1 MRTLQTATLAF
12 LLGFGM
18 LYAFAETIQTNRAP
32 TIRVTASSPTRVDTT
47 TPTDSTFISG
57 KEIER
62 SQAASV
68 PELLSKKANLLFRS
82 STGSSSSGEVSMRG
96 FGENSGL
103 RVLVEVDGHKLNR
116 PDMGAINWTQIPI
129 ANIAY
134 IEVIRGGQNV
144 LYGNHA
150 LAGVIKITTK
160 KGGDPKLYLRAVQG
174 DNHFEQT
181 SALATGGSGNWYA
194 DAGIDYLRDEGFR
207 DNSLSWAKTGHASVG
222 RYIGD
227 GNLTLRV
234 SMDETYTQ
242 LPGPLTRAEME
253 QDPTQSANPGD
264 QEINSTNGL
273 VTLLWEGDHDWGKTT
288 FGAGYSFRDSRWSLS
303 GIYARNQSQ
312 GFSLAP
318 RIQFG
323 ADENHVILGWDLFY
337 DKLKHDQLTA
347 PTNGDLKAWA
357 ELERITTGPYAFAQY
372 EIFEN
377 ITLSGG
383 ARYETARTKNKY
395 VEYDFP
401 NPNPKFIEIIPSFPI
416 RNPAYDPND
425 TVRVI
430 NPTNSYQGIVRK
442 DGWAAE
448 ASLLWKPTDTL
459 SLWVG
464 YDLSYRY
471 PVLDEVADYQGGG
484 LSEQLNEKLEPEQ
497 GHGVEAGLKYSD
509 EHTILSLTAFYSILE
524 NEIAYDSV
532 NLLNINIGATER
544 LGAELE
550 AGYSGKYA
558 GIHAQGSLVD
568 ARFTE
573 GSNAGKTIPLV
584 PWAHGTV
591 SAWVEPIPQLR
602 LTTHYTY
609 VGSQVE
615 GGDFANEKDKLNDY
629 GLLGARLDIMPT
641 EKLTFFIKAENL
653 LDEDFV
659 SKAHPGGYY
668 PGAGQ
673 TVQFGIS
680 MEL

>member
-12 LLGFGM
+12 LIGSGM
-18 LYAFAETIQTNRAP
+18 LCAFAQTNRAP
-32 TIRVTASSPTRVDTT
+32 TIRVRAASPTRVDTT

-82 STGSSSSGEVSMRG
+82 STGSASSGEVSMRG

-174 DNHFEQT
+174 DNHFEQY
-181 SALATGGSGNWYA
+181 SALATGGAGAWYA
-194 DAGIDYLRDEGFR
+194 DAGADYLRDEGFR
-207 DNSLSWAKTGHASVG
+207 DNSLSWAKTGHASIG

-227 GNLTLRV
+227 GSLTIKA

-242 LPGPLTRAEME
+242 LPGPLTREEME
-253 QDPTQSANPGD
+253 QDPTQSSNLGN

-273 VTLLWEGDHDWGKTT
+273 ITLLWEGDHDWGKTT
-288 FGAGYSFRDSRWSLS
+288 FGAGYNFRDSRWSLS

-323 ADENHVILGWDLFY
+323 AEENHIILGWDLFY

-347 PTNGDLKAWA
+347 PTHGDLKAWA

-372 EIFEN
+372 EVLEN

-383 ARYETARTKNKY
+383 ARYETTRTKNKY
-395 VEYDFP
+395 VEYDFVHTSPPFINHPVFGLVP
-401 NPNPKFIEIIPSFPI
+401 NPN
-416 RNPAYDPND
+416 YDPTQIERIVN
-425 TVRVI
+425 
-430 NPTNSYQGIVRK
+430 TNNSFQGIVNK

-448 ASLLWKPTDTL
+448 ASLLWQPTETL
-459 SLWVG
+459 SLWIG

-471 PVLDEVADYQGGG
+471 PVLDETAAYQGYA
-484 LSEQLNEKLEPEQ
+484 LSDPLNENLEPEQ
-497 GHGVEAGLKYSD
+497 GHGIEAGLKYSD
-509 EHTILSLTAFYSILE
+509 EHTTLSLTAFYSILE
-524 NEIAYDSV
+524 NEIAYDNV
-532 NLLNINIGATER
+532 QNLNINIGATER

-573 GSNAGKTIPLV
+573 DSNAGKTIPLV
-584 PWAHGTV
+584 PWANGTV
-591 SAWVEPIPQLR
+591 SAWVEPVPQLR

-615 GGDFANEKDKLNDY
+615 GGDFANKKEKLNDY

-641 EKLTFFIKAENL
+641 EKLTFFINVENL

-659 SKAHPGGYY
+659 STAYTGGYY

>member
-1 MRTLQTATLAF
+1 MMRTLQTAF
-12 LLGFGM
+12 LVLCCGM
-18 LYAFAETIQTNRAP
+18 LYAPAETTPSNTVP
-32 TIRVTASSPTRVDTT
+32 VIRVSAASPTRVDTT

-82 STGSSSSGEVSMRG
+82 STGNSSSGEVSMRG

-116 PDMGAINWTQIPI
+116 PDMGSINWTKIPI

-174 DNHFEQT
+174 DNHFEQY
-181 SALATGGSGNWYA
+181 SALATGGEGNWYA
-194 DAGIDYLRDEGFR
+194 DAGVDYLRNEGFR
-207 DNSLSWAKTGHASVG
+207 DNALSWSKTGHASIG
-222 RYIGD
+222 RHFSNGS
-227 GNLTLRV
+227 LTLKA
-234 SMDETYTQ
+234 STDETYTQ

-253 QDPTQSANPGD
+253 KDPTQSSNLGD

-273 VTLLWEGDHDWGKTT
+273 VTLLWEGDHDWGKTI

-323 ADENHVILGWDLFY
+323 AEENHIILGWDLFY

-347 PTNGDLKAWA
+347 PENGDVAAWA
-357 ELERITTGPYAFAQY
+357 ELERITTGPYVFAQY
-372 EIFEN
+372 EVLKN
-377 ITLSGG
+377 LTLSGG
-383 ARYETARTKNKY
+383 ARYEIARTKNKY
-395 VEYDFP
+395 VAYDFT
-401 NPNPKFIEIIPSFPI
+401 NPNPPLIEILPGIFIP
-416 RNPAYDPND
+416 NPAYDPND
-425 TVRVI
+425 TVRSV
-430 NPTNSYQGIVRK
+430 NATNSYRGTITK

-448 ASLLWKPTDTL
+448 TSLIWNPTDTL
-459 SLWVG
+459 SFWIG

-471 PVLDEVADYQGGG
+471 PVLDETASYQGYP
-484 LSEQLNEKLEPEQ
+484 LSDPLNEKLEPEQ
-497 GHGVEAGLKYSD
+497 GHGFEIGMKYSD
-509 EHTILSLTAFYSILE
+509 AHTTLSLTAFYSILE
-524 NEIAYDSV
+524 NEIAYDNV
-532 NLLNINIGATER
+532 QNLNVNIGATER

-550 AGYSGKYA
+550 AGYAGKYA
-558 GIHAQGSLVD
+558 GIQAQGSIVD

-591 SAWVEPIPQLR
+591 SAWVEPVPQLR

-629 GLLGARLDIMPT
+629 GLFGARLDIMPT
-641 EKLTFFIKAENL
+641 EKVTFFIKADNL
-653 LDEDFV
+653 LEEEFV
-659 SKAHPGGYY
+659 STAYTGGYY
-668 PGAGQ
+668 PGAGRS
-673 TVQFGIS
+673 VQFGIS